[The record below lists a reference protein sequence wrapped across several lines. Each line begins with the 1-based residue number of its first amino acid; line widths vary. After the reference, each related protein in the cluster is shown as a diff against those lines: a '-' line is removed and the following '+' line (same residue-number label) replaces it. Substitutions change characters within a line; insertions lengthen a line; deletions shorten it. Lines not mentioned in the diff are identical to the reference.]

1 MANPRQRLKN
11 RSGGRL
17 KTSKQSL
24 KNKHKVI
31 VKGPEVLAKNW
42 DKTKTVRQNYAALG
56 LLGTLD
62 PRQVGGLEPA
72 LDHVPYAVRS
82 ATNPT
87 TLEEI
92 DEIVPDVYESSD
104 DEAEDEDESTTAAVG
119 QKKKKS
125 VKGKEKE
132 EPKAKKLAPGMA
144 RIIRDENGNVL
155 KIVVGDEDGEEVEE
169 DVVAPNRGGE
179 ESEDED
185 SEEEEEAEAKPW
197 GEAMKDWDVGQDR
210 FVDEDEEMEDEE
222 RDPRKFKQ
230 GIPIEG
236 ALKRVTAKTDVVR
249 ALEAR
254 AANKTKVIRHT
265 SEFEKER
272 LVALVEKYDEDI
284 EKMARDRK
292 ANVWQKTPGEL
303 RRMINKAGGFEKLRA
318 AARA

>member
-1 MANPRQRLKN
+1 M
-11 RSGGRL
+11 
-17 KTSKQSL
+17 
-24 KNKHKVI
+24 
-31 VKGPEVLAKNW
+31 
-42 DKTKTVRQNYAALG
+42 
-56 LLGTLD
+56 
-62 PRQVGGLEPA
+62 GGLEPA

-155 KIVVGDEDGEEVEE
+155 KIVVGNEDGEEVEE

-249 ALEAR
+249 GQFETLTSTSALLSVLSISLSIDSTRGTSSEQDQGDPTHIGIRKGLAR
-254 AANKTKVIRHT
+254 RT
-265 SEFEKER
+265 
-272 LVALVEKYDEDI
+272 
-284 EKMARDRK
+284 
-292 ANVWQKTPGEL
+292 
-303 RRMINKAGGFEKLRA
+303 RREVR
-318 AARA
+318 

>member
-1 MANPRQRLKN
+1 MANPRQRRKN

-62 PRQVGGLEPA
+62 PRQAGGLEPS

-87 TLEEI
+87 TLEEL
-92 DEIVPDVYESSD
+92 DEIVPEEYESSD
-104 DEAEDEDESTTAAVG
+104 DDVEEDVSAKT
-119 QKKKKS
+119 KKGKKS
-125 VKGKEKE
+125 SKGKEKE
-132 EPKAKKLAPGMA
+132 KEQEKEKKLAPGMA

-155 KIVVGDEDGEEVEE
+155 KIVVGTEDGDEKEEAI
-169 DVVAPNRGGE
+169 VAPNRGGE
-179 ESEDED
+179 D
-185 SEEEEEAEAKPW
+185 SEEEDEEEEEEEEEKPW
-197 GEAMKDWDVGQDR
+197 GEPMKDWDVTEDK
-210 FVDEDEEMEDEE
+210 FVDEDEVMEDEEE

-236 ALKRVTAKTDVVR
+236 ALHRVNAKTDVVR

-254 AANKTKVIRHT
+254 AANKTKVIRHS
-265 SEFEKER
+265 SEFEKDW
-272 LVALVEKYDEDI
+272 LVSLVEKYDTDI

-318 AARA
+318 AAQA